1 MENISVAEVR
11 SRLEAGENLNL
22 VDVREADENAE
33 FNIGGILLPLEKIQ
47 NLEFDDIED
56 LKDQEIIFYCRTG
69 NRSTQ
74 ACLFLEMTGFSN
86 CKNLAGGLVEWKE
99 TMN

>member
-1 MENISVAEVR
+1 MENISVMEVKT
-11 SRLEAGENLNL
+11 RLNSGETLNL

-47 NLEFDDIED
+47 NLEYDDIEEW
-56 LKDQEIIFYCRTG
+56 KDQEIIFYCRTG

-74 ACLFLEMTGFSN
+74 ACLFLEMTGFTN
-86 CKNLAGGLVEWKE
+86 CKNLAGGMVQWKE
-99 TMN
+99 S

>member
-1 MENISVAEVR
+1 MEVKM
-11 SRLEAGENLNL
+11 RLKAGENLNL

-47 NLEFDDIED
+47 NLEFDDIEE

-74 ACLFLEMTGFSN
+74 ACLFLEMTGFTN
-86 CKNLAGGLVEWKE
+86 CKNLAGGMVQWKE
-99 TMN
+99 S

>member
-1 MENISVAEVR
+1 MENISVSEVR
-11 SRLEAGENLNL
+11 SRLQAGEHLNL

-33 FNIGGILLPLEKIQ
+33 FNIGGILLPFEKIQ

-56 LKDQEIIFYCRTG
+56 LKDQELIFYCRTG

-99 TMN
+99 TLN

>member
-1 MENISVAEVR
+1 MENISVSEVK
-11 SRLEAGENLNL
+11 SRMHAGENLNL
-22 VDVREADENAE
+22 VDVREADENDE

-56 LKDQEIIFYCRTG
+56 LKEEEIIFYCRTG

-74 ACLFLEMTGFSN
+74 ACLFLEMTGFTN
-86 CKNLAGGLVEWKE
+86 CKNLAGGVVAWKE
-99 TMN
+99 S

>member
-1 MENISVAEVR
+1 MENISVSEVR
-11 SRLEAGENLNL
+11 TRLQAGENLNL
-22 VDVREADENAE
+22 VDVRQADENAE

-56 LKDQEIIFYCRTG
+56 LKDQEVIFYCRTG

-86 CKNLAGGLVEWKE
+86 SKNLAGGLVEWKE
-99 TMN
+99 TLN

>member
-1 MENISVAEVR
+1 MENISVTEVR
-11 SRLEAGENLNL
+11 SRLQAGESLNL
-22 VDVREADENAE
+22 VDVREPDENAE

-47 NLEFDDIED
+47 NLEFDDIEG
-56 LKDQEIIFYCRTG
+56 LKDEEIIFYCRTG

-86 CKNLAGGLVEWKE
+86 CKNLAGGLVEWK
-99 TMN
+99 NSSN